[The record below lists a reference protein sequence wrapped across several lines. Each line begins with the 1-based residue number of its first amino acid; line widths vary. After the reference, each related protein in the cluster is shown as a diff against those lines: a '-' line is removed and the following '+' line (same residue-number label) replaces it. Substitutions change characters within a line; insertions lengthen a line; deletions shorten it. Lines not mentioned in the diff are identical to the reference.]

1 MTYSPD
7 SGPKRLMRSEDRW
20 IGGVCGGL
28 ADYFGLDP
36 ALVRLL
42 FVASILLPGPQL
54 LIYVILW
61 FVMPDSRASRAR
73 GGSPPHVLRR
83 PVRTTS
89 AGRASQFER
98 A

>member
-7 SGPKRLMRSEDRW
+7 SGPKRLMRSGDRW

-73 GGSPPHVLRR
+73 
-83 PVRTTS
+83 
-89 AGRASQFER
+89 A
-98 A
+98 

>member
-73 GGSPPHVLRR
+73 D
-83 PVRTTS
+83 
-89 AGRASQFER
+89 
-98 A
+98 

>member
-7 SGPKRLMRSEDRW
+7 FGPKRLMRSEDRW

-73 GGSPPHVLRR
+73 
-83 PVRTTS
+83 
-89 AGRASQFER
+89 A
-98 A
+98 

>member
-1 MTYSPD
+1 
-7 SGPKRLMRSEDRW
+7 MRSEDGW

-73 GGSPPHVLRR
+73 D
-83 PVRTTS
+83 
-89 AGRASQFER
+89 
-98 A
+98 